1 MVETVLRLRGWQYLD
16 ADLYRTVLRI
26 HQRYLLLQVSADS
39 FRHIGYAINFLV
51 DKLIYE
57 KVFRITPLRCYHTF
71 AFCRFVRDTTVERIF
86 HIINDFKR
94 F

>member
-16 ADLYRTVLRI
+16 ADLYRTLLRI

-39 FRHIGYAINFLV
+39 FRHIRYAINFLV

-57 KVFRITPLRCYHTF
+57 KVFRETPLCRYHTF
-71 AFCRFVRDTTVERIF
+71 AFCRLAQLLHLVSSIL
-86 HIINDFKR
+86 
-94 F
+94 